1 VRTRTTPTA
10 LAPLRVQPFRL
21 LLAGRVTSFLGN
33 AVAPIALAFAV
44 LDLTGSVSAL
54 GVIVGVRSAAQ
65 VLMLLFGGVLADRLP
80 RPVVLVGS
88 SVLSGLTQAAVAA
101 LVLSGADT
109 VAWLL
114 ALSLLNGALS
124 GLAFPASAA
133 IVPQTVPERIRQQAN
148 ALMRLGTNGILI
160 IGAALGGALVAAVGP
175 GWGLGVDAA
184 SFLVAAGFFAL
195 VRVADVRET
204 AAATSGTV
212 PPVNER
218 DPLASGTVTPASG
231 TWADLRAGWSAFT
244 AQRWVW
250 VVVASFGVINACITG
265 GVQVLGPAVAD
276 ATIGRS
282 AWGLVLAAE
291 TAGAV
296 AGGLIA
302 LRLRVRRLLLF
313 GMVCVLPESLLLF
326 GLAVLPVFGVLAALA
341 VIQGIAI
348 EQFGI
353 AWDTSLQE
361 HVPPAYLARVY
372 SYDALGS
379 FIAIPVGEVAVGP
392 IAAHVGTTGTL
403 LAAGI
408 VIILAACA
416 ALSVRD
422 VRTLVHDPPPVD

>member
-1 VRTRTTPTA
+1 MSVRTTYGA

-54 GVIVGVRSAAQ
+54 GVIVGVRSGAQ

-88 SVLSGLTQAAVAA
+88 SVCSGLTQAAVAA
-101 LVLSGADT
+101 LVLTGADT

-114 ALSLLNGALS
+114 GLSLLNGALS

-160 IGAALGGALVAAVGP
+160 IGAALGGVLVAAVGP
-175 GWGLGVDAA
+175 GWGLAVDAA
-184 SFLVAAGFFAL
+184 SFLLAAGFFAL
-195 VRVADVRET
+195 VRVPDVRET
-204 AAATSGTV
+204 PTSAEGTEAAPT
-212 PPVNER
+212 
-218 DPLASGTVTPASG
+218 G

-250 VVVASFGVINACITG
+250 VVVAAFGVINACSTG

-276 ATIGRS
+276 TTIGRS

-326 GLAVLPVFGVLAALA
+326 GMAVLPVFAVLTVLAL
-341 VIQGIAI
+341 IQGMAI

-392 IAAHVGTTGTL
+392 VAARIGTTDTL
-403 LAAGI
+403 LAAGALII
-408 VIILAACA
+408 VATCV

-422 VRTLVHDPPPVD
+422 VRTLAHDPITTD